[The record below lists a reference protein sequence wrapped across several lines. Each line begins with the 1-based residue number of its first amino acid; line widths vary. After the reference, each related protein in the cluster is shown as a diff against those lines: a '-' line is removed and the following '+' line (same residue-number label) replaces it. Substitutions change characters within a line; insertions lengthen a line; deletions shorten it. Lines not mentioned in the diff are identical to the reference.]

1 MASSDSIDSRVMVLQ
16 LFTSCFQKR
25 PDRTQPKS
33 LGQGDGAVET
43 ESEDTNIQPL
53 QTPSQPRNHA
63 KSSSQSGT
71 DRPPD
76 PESLPKS
83 HNADESK
90 FRKLKSAVK
99 SKPKSVLVFMYLARG
114 EVETEESR
122 AAEYKKTVENKLGQM
137 FDGFL
142 SNQDKV
148 ADKNVMGAE
157 SIENYMNTLGA
168 DHLSHEA
175 FVVLEIVKAEG
186 IGQISRDGF
195 VAGWSKLALE
205 TDRSLRVPVDI
216 SAHKRH
222 VQSCIEKLPHDPSYF
237 KQVYQRVFFV
247 GKEPQ
252 VKAMDTPV
260 AFVFWETLLG
270 PELHPWKTPNI
281 DWLRLW
287 KTFIDEVWRIEEDK
301 YKRGVNKD
309 MWNQT
314 LEFANKTM
322 TDETLSFWS
331 ENQAWPGIIDDF
343 VAWCQRGGFVATKK
357 DGMEVDGDQ

>member
-1 MASSDSIDSRVMVLQ
+1 MASSDSMDSRVMVLQ
-16 LFTSCFQKR
+16 IFTSCFQKR
-25 PDRTQPKS
+25 PDRTQSKS

-43 ESEDTNIQPL
+43 ESEDTNIQSL
-53 QTPSQPRNHA
+53 QTPSQPRNRA
-63 KSSSQSGT
+63 KISSQSGT

-99 SKPKSVLVFMYLARG
+99 SKPKSVLANRRSSYRYFARG

-122 AAEYKKTVENKLGQM
+122 AAEYKTTVENKLGQM

-157 SIENYMNTLGA
+157 SIESYINTLGA
-168 DHLSHEA
+168 NHLNHEA
-175 FVVLEIVKAEG
+175 FVVFEIVKAEG
-186 IGQISRDGF
+186 LGQISRDGF
-195 VAGWSKLALE
+195 VEGWSKLALE

-216 SAHKRH
+216 SAHKRY
-222 VQSCIEKLPHDPSYF
+222 VQSCIGKLPHDPSYF

-252 VKAMDTPV
+252 VKAMDTLV
-260 AFVFWETLLG
+260 AFVFWEMLLG
-270 PELHPWKTPNI
+270 PELHHWKTRNI

-287 KTFIDEVWRIEEDK
+287 KTFIDEVWEIEEGK

-322 TDETLSFWS
+322 ADETLSFWS
-331 ENQAWPGIIDDF
+331 EDQAWPGIIDDF
-343 VAWCQRGGFVATKK
+343 VAWCQRGGFVAT
-357 DGMEVDGDQ
+357 